1 MGLLD
6 SPFNLIKLISARFS
20 GVIVVSSNLKAN
32 LAALI
37 VGAQGPSILNGLGR
51 FQYSPVFRFIFLR
64 LVRIRKRRK
73 FFFVQRYRDYSWLRL
88 NVPGIQMEWM
98 LGSGAEPMD
107 VSVVRTPGTYVVI
120 SRPEKLKV
128 MEHQMA
134 AAVDCLGINQLIIYG
149 VGSDYRFRYP
159 PTCNVRFMGYVE
171 PIDFFAECGNFL
183 QLDGYGEGFPHTLA
197 YSLCSNANIIIEK
210 RLSISLGMHRLAVKR
225 EFVAENYVALQST
238 PEMVDHLSSAAVYK
252 GILEELKSLVEAE
265 AS

>member
-1 MGLLD
+1 MPARIVLLNDRARYNARYRSYLVDQLENRFPGRSPSMGLLD

-73 FFFVQRYRDYSWLRL
+73 FFFVQRYRDYRWLRL

-134 AAVDCLGINQLIIYG
+134 AAVDC
-149 VGSDYRFRYP
+149 
-159 PTCNVRFMGYVE
+159 
-171 PIDFFAECGNFL
+171 
-183 QLDGYGEGFPHTLA
+183 
-197 YSLCSNANIIIEK
+197 
-210 RLSISLGMHRLAVKR
+210 
-225 EFVAENYVALQST
+225 
-238 PEMVDHLSSAAVYK
+238 
-252 GILEELKSLVEAE
+252 
-265 AS
+265 